1 MWNIKD
7 SMKWD
12 MANVIGYKPITTF
25 WQDFSIAETFGQEA
39 IRETAERC
47 FKEWK
52 NDYKYLTEL
61 IMVINHKSWY
71 WNNKN
76 ERLMELY
83 SKLYYK
89 YDDKAIKAL
98 NNNKTALNYY
108 FKTLD

>member
-1 MWNIKD
+1 MSWTL
-7 SMKWD
+7 
-12 MANVIGYKPITTF
+12 AEEIGYTPITTF
-25 WQDFSIAETFGQEA
+25 WDDFSTAETFGWEA
-39 IRETAERC
+39 IRETAEKC

-52 NDYKYLTEL
+52 SNYKYLTEL
-61 IMVINHKSWY
+61 VMVLNHKSWY

-76 ERLMELY
+76 DALMILY
-83 SKLYYK
+83 SSLYYK